1 MPNRAI
7 IKVIQNRNFL
17 TSTPEKSVKA
27 VATHMQAMHTGAVLV
42 ISPIDGRLI
51 GICTERDLAFKVL
64 VGGLD
69 PLTTPVEAVMTPNPT
84 AIGPDKPFGHALH
97 LMHEGEFRHMPVIAP
112 DGRPIGVVSAADA
125 LGLEIFNF
133 GAELSRREQITEIL

>member
-1 MPNRAI
+1 MHPQPQGDNHAKSRHH
-7 IKVIQNRNFL
+7 QGDTEPQFPHQHTR
-17 TSTPEKSVKA
+17 EKRKGCG
-27 VATHMQAMHTGAVLV
+27 H
-42 ISPIDGRLI
+42 

-64 VGGLD
+64 VAGLD
-69 PLTTPVEAVMTPNPT
+69 PLTTPVEAIMTPNPT

-97 LMHEGEFRHMPVIAP
+97 LMHEGGFRHMPVIAP

-133 GAELSRREQITEIL
+133 GSELSRREQITEIL